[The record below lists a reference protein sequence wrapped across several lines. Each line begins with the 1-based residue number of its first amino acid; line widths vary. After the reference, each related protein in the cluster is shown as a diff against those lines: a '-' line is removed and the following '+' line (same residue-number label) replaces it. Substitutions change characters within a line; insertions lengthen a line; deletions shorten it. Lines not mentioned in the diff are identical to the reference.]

1 MVVKK
6 QYVHKF
12 PHVKRR
18 AINTHM
24 RESKLIQV
32 GRKKNYKLIKEVTKS
47 MTLNRRE

>member
-18 AINTHM
+18 VINTPM
-24 RESKLIQV
+24 EKSKSIQID
-32 GRKKNYKLIKEVTKS
+32 RKKNDKLIKEVTKS